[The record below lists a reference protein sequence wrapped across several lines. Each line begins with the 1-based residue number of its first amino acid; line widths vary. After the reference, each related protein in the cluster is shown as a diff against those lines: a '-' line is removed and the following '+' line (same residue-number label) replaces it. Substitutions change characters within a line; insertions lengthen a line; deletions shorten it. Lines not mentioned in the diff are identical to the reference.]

1 MAWREM
7 YKHKLCSAKEAVR
20 SIKSGN
26 RVVVTHAA
34 GEPTILTDAMA
45 DNCEQF
51 QNVEIIHMI
60 AMGRAKYCSPGM
72 EKHFWHNSL
81 FLGSSTRNAIS
92 EGRGDFTPVHFSD
105 IPELFQTV
113 LRPNVALLHLSPP
126 DKHGYC
132 SFGISVDY
140 TKTAAEHAD
149 ILIAQINNNM
159 PRTLGDSMIHISKL
173 NHIVVADTS
182 LIELPSAKITE
193 VEEAIGKNCVTLIH
207 NGDTLQLGIGAIPDA
222 VLQFLGNKKD
232 LGIHSELLPDGVVDL
247 IESGVINNNRKTIHK
262 GRSIATFL
270 MGTRKLY
277 DFVDNNPAV
286 QMMPVEYVN
295 NPVVIAKNDNLVSIN
310 SCVQIDLT
318 GQVVSDSVGY
328 RQISG
333 AGGQVDFVRGANMSK
348 NGRTIMAMQSTA
360 GNNKISKIV
369 SVIDEGSAVTTSR
382 YDVNYVVT
390 EYGIAQLKGKTL
402 RARAR
407 ELIAIAH
414 PDFRSQLID
423 EFEKRFCCAY

>member
-1 MAWREM
+1 MAWREI
-7 YKHKLCSAKEAVR
+7 YKSKLCTAQEAIR

-26 RVVVTHAA
+26 RVIVTHAA
-34 GEPTILTDAMA
+34 GEPSILIDAMV

-51 QNVEIIHMI
+51 SNVEIIHMV
-60 AMGRAKYCSPGM
+60 AMGSARYCSPGM

-81 FLGSSTRNAIS
+81 FIGGSTRNAIG
-92 EGRGDFTPVHFSD
+92 EGRGDFTPVHFSE
-105 IPELFQTV
+105 IPKLFQSS

-126 DKHGYC
+126 DEHGYC
-132 SFGISVDY
+132 SFGISIDY

-149 ILIAQINNNM
+149 ILIAQINKNM

-173 NHIVVADTS
+173 SHIVEEDTT
-182 LIELPSAKITE
+182 LIELPRTIITE
-193 VEEAIGKNCVTLIH
+193 VEEAIGRNCISLIH
-207 NGDTLQLGIGAIPDA
+207 DGDTLQLGIGAIPDA
-222 VLQFLGNKKD
+222 VLQFLGDKKD
-232 LGIHSELLPDGVVDL
+232 LGIHSELLTDGVVSL
-247 IESGVINNNRKTIHK
+247 IESGIINNSRKTIHK
-262 GRSIATFL
+262 GRSIATFI

-277 DFVDNNPAV
+277 DYVDNNPEV

-295 NPVVIAKNDNLVSIN
+295 DPVVIAKNDNLVSIN
-310 SCVQIDLT
+310 SCVQVDLT

-333 AGGQVDFVRGANMSK
+333 VGGQVDFVRGANMSK

-360 GNNKISKIV
+360 VNNKVSKIV
-369 SVIDEGSAVTTSR
+369 SAIDEGSAVTTTR

-414 PDFRSQLID
+414 PNFRSRLID
-423 EFEKRFCCAY
+423 EFEKRFCCTY